1 MRSFEFRLD
10 RVLAW
15 RGKQLSMEESRLAQC
30 LDAIRILEARI
41 AAFRAERWNIE
52 RELLDLP
59 SIPAAEFVN
68 LARYRL
74 RARQQEFE
82 FEEKRQLGEKAA
94 AEQRERVRKAQQR
107 VMLLEKL
114 RNKRLE
120 EYRYALNQELE
131 TVAAEAHLSRWSR
144 EN

>member
-15 RGKQLSMEESRLAQC
+15 RGKQLTMEENRLAQC
-30 LDAIRILEARI
+30 LDAIHILETRI

-52 RELLDLP
+52 RELLHLP
-59 SIPAAEFVN
+59 SIPASDFVN

-82 FEEKRQLGEKAA
+82 FEEKRQFGLKAA

-114 RNKRLE
+114 RTRRLE

>member
-15 RGKQLSMEESRLAQC
+15 RGKQLTMEENRLAQC
-30 LDAIRILEARI
+30 LDAIRALETRI

-59 SIPAAEFVN
+59 AIPAAEFVN

-82 FEEKRQLGEKAA
+82 FEQKRQLGQKAA

-114 RNKRLE
+114 RTRRLE